1 MELKGSAELG
11 MAAKDAYGI
20 LSDPERIA
28 KLVPGMQSYEKDG
41 DEIKMS
47 VMVGYSF
54 IKGRFTVKIKSTNK
68 TEPSHVDVKGSGS
81 GAGTS
86 IDFLSKFD
94 IKDKGAK
101 SEISWDADVNVGG
114 IAATM
119 GSSMIKSA
127 ADKFI
132 SQILE
137 ALKNGTK

>member
-11 MAAKDAYGI
+11 MTAKDVYDI

-41 DEIKMS
+41 DRVKMN

-54 IKGRFTVKIKSTNK
+54 IKGRFTVKIKSINK

-119 GSSMIKSA
+119 GGGMIKSA

-132 SQILE
+132 LQIIE